1 MCTAIGDPSCQLS
14 RDRATSC
21 SNPESYTIDEGSNVD
36 RAMNSPP
43 TNPFSHSSSLV
54 GRDNDDGNEFYIND
68 NVGTS
73 LSSLPSFNGLPPP
86 SSSLRGAIG
95 TTADNS
101 HGEQT
106 TLGEGGS
113 SFTSWVSR
121 IMNNNCCSI
130 QSLQPFFQIDT
141 IDIIVRVKS
150 TMKYIMIND
159 GFRNNVL
166 YSDIAAVSD
175 LALSIS
181 SSNDNNNSSSDGA
194 LASVEDTNDTD
205 SSINV
210 NNPLSGGGFGGSDDE
225 IESYDRAR
233 TATSSVSVPSIRLGR
248 MVGKGPD
255 LYGPIWITFTLV
267 FCAAVT
273 SNMSLYLH
281 HSKSHRL
288 FAKSM
293 IDGGGV
299 AAEEEWDYDLNKLLH
314 AMWILYG
321 YSFGLP
327 TVVYCAMG
335 MIGNNSSNTIRFVE
349 LICLYGY
356 SLVPYLPVMWVCIIP
371 INWIQWTT
379 LFLATIISGMFVLR
393 NVISSI
399 MRNSGHNI
407 RYGSSSSGGVSSS
420 LQRSSGGGLIMC
432 LVACHF
438 VFFLILKLMFYH
450 HVGLPKK

>member
-1 MCTAIGDPSCQLS
+1 
-14 RDRATSC
+14 
-21 SNPESYTIDEGSNVD
+21 
-36 RAMNSPP
+36 MNSPP
-43 TNPFSHSSSLV
+43 TNPFSHSSSSLV
-54 GRDNDDGNEFYIND
+54 GGDNDDGNEFYIND
-68 NVGTS
+68 NVGGT
-73 LSSLPSFNGLPPP
+73 LSSPSTMRLPSFNDLPPP
-86 SSSLRGAIG
+86 SPSAGQQLRGAMN
-95 TTADNS
+95 TTTDNA

-106 TLGEGGS
+106 LGGS
-113 SFTSWVSR
+113 SSSSTSSWVSR
-121 IMNNNCCSI
+121 IMNSNCCSI

-141 IDIIVRVKS
+141 NDIIVRIKS
-150 TMKYIMIND
+150 TIKYIMIND

-166 YSDIAAVSD
+166 YSDIDAVSD

-181 SSNDNNNSSSDGA
+181 SSNNNNNSSNNNNSNDA
-194 LASVEDTNDTD
+194 SASVKDND
-205 SSINV
+205 
-210 NNPLSGGGFGGSDDE
+210 NPLSTGGGFGGSDDE

-248 MVGKGPD
+248 QMVGKGPD
-255 LYGPIWITFTLV
+255 LYGPTWITFTLV

-281 HSKSHRL
+281 HSRTHRL

-293 IDGGGV
+293 IDEGGV
-299 AAEEEWDYDLNKLLH
+299 AAEEEWDYDINKLFH

-327 TVVYCAMG
+327 TVVYCALG
-335 MIGNNSSNTIRFVE
+335 MIGSNNSSNTIRLVE

-356 SLVPYLPVMWVCIIP
+356 SLVPYLPVVWVCIIP
-371 INWIQWTT
+371 INCIQWSI
-379 LFLATIISGMFVLR
+379 LFLATIVSGMFILR

-399 MRNSGHNI
+399 MRNGGGNNI
-407 RYGSSSSGGVSSS
+407 NGGYGSSSSSGGISS
-420 LQRSSGGGLIMC
+420 LQRSSGSGLIMC

-438 VFFLILKLMFYH
+438 VFFLILKLTFYH

>member
-1 MCTAIGDPSCQLS
+1 
-14 RDRATSC
+14 
-21 SNPESYTIDEGSNVD
+21 
-36 RAMNSPP
+36 MNSPP
-43 TNPFSHSSSLV
+43 TNPYSHSSSLV

-68 NVGTS
+68 NVGGA
-73 LSSLPSFNGLPPP
+73 LSSPSTMRLPSFNGLPPP
-86 SSSLRGAIG
+86 SPSSLRGTIG
-95 TTADNS
+95 TTTDNA

-106 TLGEGGS
+106 LDGGTS
-113 SFTSWVSR
+113 SATTPSTSLVSR
-121 IMNNNCCSI
+121 IMNGNCCSI
-130 QSLQPFFQIDT
+130 QSLRPFFQIDT
-141 IDIIVRVKS
+141 VDIIIRIKS
-150 TMKYIMIND
+150 TIKYIMIND

-166 YSDIAAVSD
+166 YSDIDAVSD

-181 SSNDNNNSSSDGA
+181 SSSNNNNSNNNNNDDG
-194 LASVEDTNDTD
+194 NDNTTTTAR
-205 SSINV
+205 
-210 NNPLSGGGFGGSDDE
+210 NNPPSTGGFGGSDDE

-233 TATSSVSVPSIRLGR
+233 TATSCVSVPSIRLGR
-248 MVGKGPD
+248 MVVGGKGPD
-255 LYGPIWITFTLV
+255 LYGPIWITLTLV

-281 HSKSHRL
+281 HSRTNRL

-293 IDGGGV
+293 IDEGGI
-299 AAEEEWDYDLNKLLH
+299 AAEEEWDYDINKLLH

-335 MIGNNSSNTIRFVE
+335 MIGNNNSLVE

-356 SLVPYLPVMWVCIIP
+356 SLVPYLLVVWVCIIP
-371 INWIQWTT
+371 INSIQWTI
-379 LFLATIISGMFVLR
+379 LFLATIVSGMFILR

-399 MRNSGHNI
+399 MRNGGNNAG
-407 RYGSSSSGGVSSS
+407 YGSSSSSGVSS

-438 VFFLILKLMFYH
+438 VFFLILKLTFYH